1 MMNTTTKFEK
11 LNRPQI
17 LSFSDAGIGSVD
29 VSDPSKSLE
38 VLVGPLDMS
47 EKDRIN
53 LYWGS
58 NEEYV
63 ATYTHSAGMPD
74 TNGIFSLYVD
84 TRWVKPGIT
93 EVKYEYIP
101 YPSNAA
107 QTSEITTVLVK
118 LTLPGGTDTNPA
130 TPYENERLAKPKVF
144 PEGVITSP
152 ENVRVEIAPYLNMFV
167 GDKITLSWH
176 GELVLTEITDQAQVG
191 KPIVIPVSK
200 EIIDLAGDS
209 DMLEVRYEIR
219 DVVNN
224 WSRWSLPTQVEVE
237 AGDSSLPAPVTPQ
250 APGMELNL
258 DQLGSADLQVLVIAH
273 PDIQRGDEL
282 VLSME
287 RNTAEGMPL
296 ETFTTIKTVSTS
308 GSFYEFQV
316 PNAQFQP
323 MAQGRA
329 RLQYRVNKPSGNALR
344 SKSLPLKIVG
354 SPMELPLPRVPAAE
368 QNNGVLDPTAR
379 NVRAEVPPYYFMA
392 AGNDVHLFWMGKTE
406 SGANVMH
413 DQLIKVAEGHVGSQI
428 VFQIPDEKVRA
439 LAGGSVEVYYTVNT
453 FSRAFFKSPSLHL
466 TVSDGQTIPIPLPII
481 KEAINGVLDPA
492 NAPHGATVIV
502 PPGANLRLGDQV
514 RVSWKSPK
522 GDEYKDNVIGDS
534 DVGNSLAVVF
544 SNFLIIANRGQRI
557 SVSYRI
563 IRTTGSTLFSRPYS
577 VMIQD
582 GELAL
587 PKPAMDTVK
596 EDGVIT
602 PGLIPESGATVR
614 VRYDARSGDR
624 VKVIWAGASR
634 YETPEQTAGG
644 SNQLVFTVPKSLIV
658 ATQNAMASVT
668 YQVTRAG
675 TMRQSMELKLSVL
688 SALTFDTSALR
699 LSGKTYTVISHPD
712 VSQKWTADNSAQR
725 VAKGGVKPYTYASSN
740 TAVARVQEHGVVWS
754 RGNGTATISVTD
766 ATGATLSY
774 PITVSGV
781 IKCSRLKPNTYQEVV
796 WDAERNNAR
805 LPTMQELRE
814 VYAAFGDK
822 WPLEKTDIWAST
834 DAKLAKAPIKH
845 FGNGQEGYAFT
856 FNKVLGVGL
865 HFS

>member
-1 MMNTTTKFEK
+1 MNTTTKFEK

-29 VSDPSKSLE
+29 VMDPSRSLE

-53 LYWGS
+53 LFWGN

-93 EVKYEYIP
+93 EVRYEYIP

-152 ENVRVEIAPYLNMFV
+152 ENVRVEVAPYLNMFV

-176 GELVLTEITDQAQVG
+176 GELILTEITDQAQVG
-191 KPIVIPVSK
+191 KPVVIPVSK

-237 AGDSSLPAPVTPQ
+237 AGDSSLPVPVTPQ

-296 ETFTTIKTVSTS
+296 ETFTAIKTVSTL

-329 RLQYRVNKPSGNALR
+329 RLQYRVNKPSGNTLR

-354 SPMELPLPRVPAAE
+354 SPMELPLPRVPVAE
-368 QNNGVLDPTAR
+368 QNNGVLDPASR
-379 NVRAEVPPYYFMA
+379 SVRAEVPPYYFMA

-413 DQLIKVAEGHVGSQI
+413 DQLIKVAEGNVGSQI

-453 FSRAFFKSPSLHL
+453 FSRAFFKSPSLRL
-466 TVSDGQTIPIPLPII
+466 TVSDGETIPLPLPLI
-481 KEAINGVLDPA
+481 KEAVNDVLDPA
-492 NAPHGATVIV
+492 NAPYGATVIV
-502 PPGANLRLGDQV
+502 PAGANLRLGDQV

-522 GDEYKDNVIGDS
+522 GDEYKDNVIAANG
-534 DVGNSLAVVF
+534 VGKSLSVVF
-544 SNFLIIANRGQRI
+544 SNFLVIANRGQRI

-563 IRTTGSTLFSRPYS
+563 IRTTGSVLFSRPYS
-577 VMIQD
+577 VMVEG

-587 PKPAMDTVK
+587 PKPTMDTVK

-614 VRYDARSGDR
+614 VRYDMRSGDR
-624 VKVIWAGASR
+624 VKVIWTGASR

-644 SNQLVFTVPKSLIV
+644 SNQLVFTLPKSLIL
-658 ATQNAMASVT
+658 TMNNAMASVT

-675 TMRQSMELKLSVL
+675 TTRQSLELKLSVL
-688 SALTFDTSALR
+688 STLTFDTSELK
-699 LSGKTYTVISHPD
+699 LSGKTYAVISHPD

-725 VAKGGVKPYTYASSN
+725 VAKGGVKPYTYTSSN
-740 TAVARVQEHGVVWS
+740 TAIARVQEHGVVWS

-796 WDAERNNAR
+796 WDAGRNNAR